1 MNLVQTLA
9 KEHSRAQCDRIVKY
23 IGEDAG
29 RFNELV
35 QTFLDGPYR
44 ITQRA
49 AWPLRYCVEYHPQ
62 LIQPHLK
69 AIIRHLKTPGLHD
82 AVKRNTVRILQFIT
96 IPRSLQG
103 RAAAICFD
111 LFRNTEEPVAVR
123 VFSMSVLARI
133 AHDQPELKSEL
144 KILIEDHLPYA
155 SAGFLSRARKVLK
168 QLE

>member
-23 IGEDAG
+23 IGEDPG

-35 QTFLDGPYR
+35 QTFLAGPYR

-62 LIQPHLK
+62 LIRPHLK
-69 AIIRHLKTPGLHD
+69 AIIRNLKRPGLHD
-82 AVKRNTVRILQFIT
+82 AVKRNTVRILQFIP

-103 RAAAICFD
+103 QAAAICFD
-111 LFRNTEEPVAVR
+111 LFRSPKEPVAVR

-133 AHDQPELKSEL
+133 TDDQPELKSEL
-144 KILIEDHLPYA
+144 KILIEDQLPYA

-168 QLE
+168 QLK